1 MSAGV
6 EISEEVPRRVHSL
19 LCPWLLSGEVR
30 QLVIGGALVHL
41 SGPCVERGA
50 VAIPARVTV
59 NSTGNAEASRGVT
72 VIHVMLLPT
81 VTTAIVR
88 RFARRSKVSPLLTLH
103 AAHWFPLA
111 LDNIEFHLA
120 YDQLFGDSL
129 VCGLWV
135 SEGEY
140 CMGNGLGEASVCW
153 LNPSGGYNGVG
164 LERIGG
170 FDLPHVIW
178 ITSVEEER
186 DEVDNY
192 IVVTGPYRRRA
203 C

>member
-1 MSAGV
+1 MTNCSA
-6 EISEEVPRRVHSL
+6 I
-19 LCPWLLSGEVR
+19 
-30 QLVIGGALVHL
+30 ALF
-41 SGPCVERGA
+41 A
-50 VAIPARVTV
+50 VFGSAK
-59 NSTGNAEASRGVT
+59 E
-72 VIHVMLLPT
+72 
-81 VTTAIVR
+81 
-88 RFARRSKVSPLLTLH
+88 
-103 AAHWFPLA
+103 
-111 LDNIEFHLA
+111 NIA
-120 YDQLFGDSL
+120 WATD
-129 VCGLWV
+129 W
-135 SEGEY
+135 
-140 CMGNGLGEASVCW
+140 GEASVCW